1 MEFLNDFSQNE
12 SPSFFELTLSSQLND
27 LIPQAMQYSLANL
40 TQRYPSLLL
49 KILNKSDEIF
59 DASFSEN
66 FYGLK
71 RINNA
76 GTYRLQ
82 NFERYASLIELVFF
96 PYLNSK
102 VEQISEQDQH
112 LIINTT
118 SNAQKKRFI
127 KLKLQL
133 KKSLMLYDTKNFEVA
148 ANNLKKMQQSRL
160 NKEFFFKHPI
170 KFIKNLTDYVI
181 FENFDHLKTILPL
194 TIFIYKFFDWWYKS
208 EFHNKGNNFVIP
220 PPPKPTKE
228 MELSY
233 VENDGLEIPTD
244 SNICPICLDARVN
257 PTVIETGYVF
267 CYSCIYEY
275 IEKYEKCPI
284 TLKRAT

>member
-118 SNAQKKRFI
+118 SNAQKKRFM

-133 KKSLMLYDTKNFEVA
+133 KKSLMLY
-148 ANNLKKMQQSRL
+148 
-160 NKEFFFKHPI
+160 
-170 KFIKNLTDYVI
+170 YVI

-284 TLKRAT
+284 TLKRATVSKMRRIYQL